1 MAKLK
6 MEEKFKDRYLN
17 HGFSGG
23 EKKKAEILQM
33 AILKPSTA
41 ILDET
46 DSGLDV
52 DALKTVCE
60 GIKTIRE
67 AADKPMGILMVTHY
81 QRILKYL
88 EPDHVHVMK
97 EGRIVKSGDKEFA
110 HELETSGYEQL

>member
-1 MAKLK
+1 
-6 MEEKFKDRYLN
+6 LN

-33 AILKPSTA
+33 AILKPQMA
-41 ILDET
+41 IMDET

-52 DALKTVCE
+52 DALQTVCE
-60 GIKTIRE
+60 GVKTVRE
-67 AADKPMGILMVTHY
+67 DAEKPMGILMVTHY

-97 EGRIVKSGDKEFA
+97 DGKIVKSGGKEFA
-110 HELETSGYEQL
+110 HELEATGYESL